1 MVASQPLNTLCVP
14 SPAQHFH
21 KARPGLLRQFLLKA
35 KSDFYP
41 LASKLL
47 LFPQGR
53 IQKLIHYL
61 FSPYCLLFSIS

>member
-1 MVASQPLNTLCVP
+1 MVATQPLNTLCVP

-41 LASKLL
+41 LTSKLL
-47 LFPQGR
+47 
-53 IQKLIHYL
+53 
-61 FSPYCLLFSIS
+61 FSPKEGSRN